1 LQEIEDTAV
10 SLMCE
15 VILAF
20 PPNGIAP
27 PILKLLLDRQFEEVE
42 QARLPDVWQAA
53 VAESQP
59 DNTFI
64 LMKKLR
70 DTRVMKPV

>member
-1 LQEIEDTAV
+1 
-10 SLMCE
+10 MCE

-20 PPNGIAP
+20 PTYEVAA
-27 PILKLLLDRQFEEVE
+27 PILKLFLDRQFEEVE
-42 QARLPDVWQAA
+42 LARLPDVWQAA
-53 VAESQP
+53 AAESQP

>member
-1 LQEIEDTAV
+1 
-10 SLMCE
+10 
-15 VILAF
+15 LALF
-20 PPNGIAP
+20 
-27 PILKLLLDRQFEEVE
+27 LDKQFEEIE
-42 QARLPDVWQAA
+42 LARLPDVWQAA